1 MFSKKI
7 AHTHPRKRFYYDQLQ
22 KKVAIVTGGESG
34 IGRETCLQLA
44 KKGARIAVINIS
56 DDRET
61 PASI

>member
-1 MFSKKI
+1 MTNYK
-7 AHTHPRKRFYYDQLQ
+7 